1 MEHDEDAKLYENGV
15 KQNVVDD
22 DTKTMIEDVVEDVDE
37 MELLSVLDNS

>member
-22 DTKTMIEDVVEDVDE
+22 DTKAMIEDVVEDVDE